1 MRRLS
6 LFLDLDGTLIE
17 LAEHPEAVTVPA
29 QLPQI
34 LGQLDARLHGA
45 LAMASGRNI
54 DVLDRLLSPYRGSA
68 IGVHGTERRLNTGAV
83 LQTLSTPLPAALR
96 NAIAEIVARYPGAF
110 IEDKGSAIA
119 VHERDGGDV
128 LRAIAL
134 TDALQAQCVRFAP
147 GWQCLSGRRVV
158 EIKPAGI
165 DKGKGTDWLMQQ
177 PPFAGALP
185 VALGDDI
192 TDLDM
197 FAAVMD
203 YGGLTLA
210 VGERIAGDGHLHL
223 RSPAAVLRFLS
234 AWSASSAVQTLADVE
249 ALARQADSRP

>member
-6 LFLDLDGTLIE
+6 LFLDLDGTLID
-17 LAEHPEAVTVPA
+17 LAEHPEAVNVPV
-29 QLPQI
+29 QLSQI
-34 LGQLDARLHGA
+34 LQQLDTRLGGA

-68 IGVHGTERRLNTGAV
+68 IGVHGTERRINAGAV
-83 LQTLSTPLPAALR
+83 LQTLSIPLPGALR
-96 NAIAEIVARYPGAF
+96 QSIADIVARYPGAF

-119 VHERDGGDV
+119 VHERGDG
-128 LRAIAL
+128 LMAIAL
-134 TDALQAQCVRFAP
+134 ADALQALCCRFAP

-165 DKGKGTDWLMQQ
+165 DKGKGIAWLMQQ
-177 PPFAGALP
+177 PPFAGAMP

-203 YGGLTLA
+203 RGGLTLA

-223 RSPAAVLRFLS
+223 RSPAAVLRFLE
-234 AWSASSAVQTLADVE
+234 AWSASTAVETRADVE
-249 ALARQADSRP
+249 ALARQADTGS

>member
-6 LFLDLDGTLIE
+6 LFLDLDGTLID
-17 LAEHPEAVTVPA
+17 LAEHPEAVNVPV
-29 QLPQI
+29 QLSQI
-34 LGQLDARLHGA
+34 LQQLDTRLGGA

-68 IGVHGTERRLNTGAV
+68 IGVHGTERRINAGAV
-83 LQTLSTPLPAALR
+83 LQTLSIPLPGALR
-96 NAIAEIVARYPGAF
+96 QSIADIVARYPGAF

-119 VHERDGGDV
+119 VHERGDG
-128 LRAIAL
+128 LMAIAL
-134 TDALQAQCVRFAP
+134 ADALQALCCRFAP

-165 DKGKGTDWLMQQ
+165 DKGKGIAWLMQQ
-177 PPFAGALP
+177 PPFAGAMP

-203 YGGLTLA
+203 CGGLALA

-223 RSPAAVLRFLS
+223 RSPAAVLRFLE
-234 AWSASSAVQTLADVE
+234 AWSASTAVETRADVE
-249 ALARQADSRP
+249 ALARQADTRS

>member
-6 LFLDLDGTLIE
+6 LFLDLDGTLID

-29 QLPQI
+29 QLSQI
-34 LGQLDARLHGA
+34 LQQLDTRLGGA

-68 IGVHGTERRLNTGAV
+68 IGVHGTERRLNAGAV
-83 LQTLSTPLPAALR
+83 FQTLSTPLPGALR
-96 NAIAEIVARYPGAF
+96 QSIADIVARYPGAF

-119 VHERDGGDV
+119 VHERGGDA
-128 LRAIAL
+128 LMAIAL
-134 TDALQAQCVRFAP
+134 TDALQALCVRFAP

-165 DKGKGTDWLMQQ
+165 DKGKGIAWLMQQ
-177 PPFAGALP
+177 PPFAGAMP

-203 YGGLTLA
+203 RGGLTLA
-210 VGERIAGDGHLHL
+210 VGGRIAGDGHLHL
-223 RSPAAVLRFLS
+223 RSPAAVLRFLE
-234 AWSASSAVQTLADVE
+234 AWSASTAVETRADVE
-249 ALARQADSRP
+249 ALARQADTRCS